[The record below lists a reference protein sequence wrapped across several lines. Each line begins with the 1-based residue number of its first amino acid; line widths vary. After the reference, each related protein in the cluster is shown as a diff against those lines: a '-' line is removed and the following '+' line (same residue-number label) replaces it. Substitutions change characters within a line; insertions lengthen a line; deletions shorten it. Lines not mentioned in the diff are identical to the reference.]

1 MQKLYC
7 LLLVIAVLTMLGCSS
22 NKKEFSA
29 IHVPSST
36 IDNKMGDLYTTG
48 ASVRV
53 LEVRKNKET
62 TWDTSSNLRNTD
74 YIICEMPPPDSALSK
89 FTSEVTDVFSR
100 SKSPDGSEESKGLT
114 KEEEFALV
122 AMEMAGRTQVVLLAR
137 EFLASNCR
145 AVANGWTTVEQFNKM
160 QQEVLDT
167 MRQMVTS
174 SKAQEAKATGE
185 AEKGKIQE
193 EILKTEAEKGRIQAE
208 ILKIETEKNKIEAE
222 KGRIQEEIKL
232 ESLNQQRE

>member
-89 FTSEVTDVFSR
+89 FTSEVTCLLYTSPSPRDRQKSR
-100 SKSPDGSEESKGLT
+100 MP
-114 KEEEFALV
+114 
-122 AMEMAGRTQVVLLAR
+122 
-137 EFLASNCR
+137 
-145 AVANGWTTVEQFNKM
+145 
-160 QQEVLDT
+160 
-167 MRQMVTS
+167 S
-174 SKAQEAKATGE
+174 SA
-185 AEKGKIQE
+185 
-193 EILKTEAEKGRIQAE
+193 
-208 ILKIETEKNKIEAE
+208 
-222 KGRIQEEIKL
+222 
-232 ESLNQQRE
+232 